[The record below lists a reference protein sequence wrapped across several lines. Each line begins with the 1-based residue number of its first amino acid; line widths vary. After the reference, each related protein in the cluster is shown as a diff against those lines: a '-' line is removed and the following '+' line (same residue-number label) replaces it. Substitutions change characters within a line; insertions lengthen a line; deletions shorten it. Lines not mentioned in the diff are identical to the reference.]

1 MTSIAD
7 LLDEEIII
15 AQTPYSVFVEEGK
28 EADFILDLSNSIES
42 RMNILEKYFREN
54 EKGAI
59 EILRQL
65 NSMWFMCGIKAIENF
80 FIALCDSQNVA
91 SLLKLS
97 VAKSLGDGTNDK
109 EPAKKALISIL
120 NIGEL
125 PTPCRIEAIELLLK
139 FNGDSSMIYEYF
151 KEFLFDTQIEDGF
164 KYKTILNLENLASQW
179 IREQLYDLFPNKE
192 FVKYIFTISATLIKQ
207 EFPKF
212 KPELDNEDFFELMIL
227 RMGYDKLTETWKI
240 YCTNTINKYEYL
252 ISQLQLQFVNMGG
265 NSIFYRIL
273 SAQYLLQKFYTILSP
288 EDIENIENILL
299 EFAENPL
306 NTENQRADAADTLMH
321 LGCQTMKDKGKNII
335 LSLGYGDREIN
346 TLYTN
351 SQNVHNEEL
360 ESSILEL
367 LEFFAEYTTLLINR
381 LPITFQQVR
390 RQIENLSTA
399 KYDKEKIQLSL
410 NRIQVD
416 RVLFSK
422 YNMSLE
428 TLLIKLWSYIQ
439 NNPEYKEQLLQRLL
453 EELQDM
459 SGTCSSGFASR
470 IVNVVSGF
478 GDFSLRISWEDQI
491 VSNFNGRLNAMVRN
505 ITLEESIYRNEHY
518 DTVTSLQKDN
528 EDLNMEVESVLESF
542 SQCVLEELPLRSSEP
557 YKRKNFNFFLK
568 HSFPII
574 RQEMY
579 EEFSPF
585 LDDTTFDLYFRKA
598 LMHYEG
604 EC

>member
-1 MTSIAD
+1 MTSITD
-7 LLDEEIII
+7 LLHEEIID
-15 AQTPYSVFVEEGK
+15 SVFVEEGK

-65 NSMWFMCGIKAIENF
+65 NSMWFMSGIKAIENF
-80 FIALCDSQNVA
+80 FLDLCDSQNVS

-97 VAKSLGDGTNDK
+97 IAKSLGDGTDDK
-109 EPAKKALISIL
+109 EPSKKALISIL

-139 FNGDSSMIYEYF
+139 FNGDSSIIYEYL
-151 KEFLFDTQIEDGF
+151 KEFLFDIQIEGGF

-252 ISQLQLQFVNMGG
+252 ISQLQLQFVNMREI
-265 NSIFYRIL
+265 SIFYRIL
-273 SAQYLLQKFYTILSP
+273 SAQYLLQKFYTILSS

-321 LGCQTMKDKGKNII
+321 LGCESMKDKGKNII

-410 NRIQVD
+410 NRIHVD

-518 DTVTSLQKDN
+518 DTVISLQKDN
-528 EDLNMEVESVLESF
+528 EEEVESVLESF

-579 EEFSPF
+579 EEFSSF

>member
-7 LLDEEIII
+7 LLDEEIADNII
-15 AQTPYSVFVEEGK
+15 IDEGK
-28 EADFILDLSNSIES
+28 EPDFILDLSNSTES
-42 RMNILEKYFREN
+42 RMTILEKYFIQN

-80 FIALCDSQNVA
+80 FIALCDSKNIS

-97 VAKSLGDGTNDK
+97 VAKSLGDGISDENKD
-109 EPAKKALISIL
+109 PVKKALISIL
-120 NIGEL
+120 NSGEI
-125 PTPCRIEAIELLLK
+125 PTPCRVEAIELLIQ
-139 FNGDSSMIYEYF
+139 FNGDSYEYF

-164 KYKTILNLENLASQW
+164 KYKTILNLENLAAQW
-179 IREQLYDLFPNKE
+179 IRVQLYDLFSNKE
-192 FVKYIFTISATLIKQ
+192 FVKYIFTISEGLIKQ

-212 KPELDNEDFFELMIL
+212 KPELDNEDFFELLIL
-227 RMGYDKLTETWKI
+227 RMGYDKLTETWKL
-240 YCTNTINKYEYL
+240 YCNGINKYEYL
-252 ISQLQLQFVNMGG
+252 ICQLQLQFVNMVG

-273 SAQYLLQKFYTILSP
+273 SAQYLLQKFYSILSP

-306 NTENQRADAADTLMH
+306 NTENQRADASDTLIH
-321 LGCQTMKDKGKNII
+321 LGCENMKDKGKNII
-335 LSLGYGDREIN
+335 ISLGYGDREIN

-351 SQNVHNEEL
+351 SQNVHNEQL

-367 LEFFAEYTTLLINR
+367 IEFFAEYTTLLINR
-381 LPITFQQVR
+381 IPITFQQVR
-390 RQIENLSTA
+390 RQIENLCN
-399 KYDKEKIQLSL
+399 KEKIQLSL
-410 NRIQVD
+410 NRIQID

-428 TLLIKLWSYIQ
+428 TLMIKLWSYIQ
-439 NNPEYKEQLLQRLL
+439 NNEEYKEQLIQRLL
-453 EELQDM
+453 EELEDM

-470 IVNVVSGF
+470 IVNVISGF

-491 VSNFNGRLNAMVRN
+491 ISNFNGRLNAMVRN
-505 ITLEESIYRNEHY
+505 ITLEKSIYRTEHY
-518 DTVTSLQKDN
+518 GTISSLQKDIN
-528 EDLNMEVESVLESF
+528 DDVESVLECF
-542 SQCVLEELPLRSSEP
+542 SECVLHELPLRSSEP

-568 HSFPII
+568 HSFPLI
-574 RQEMY
+574 REEMY

>member
-1 MTSIAD
+1 
-7 LLDEEIII
+7 
-15 AQTPYSVFVEEGK
+15 
-28 EADFILDLSNSIES
+28 
-42 RMNILEKYFREN
+42 
-54 EKGAI
+54 
-59 EILRQL
+59 
-65 NSMWFMCGIKAIENF
+65 
-80 FIALCDSQNVA
+80 
-91 SLLKLS
+91 
-97 VAKSLGDGTNDK
+97 
-109 EPAKKALISIL
+109 
-120 NIGEL
+120 
-125 PTPCRIEAIELLLK
+125 
-139 FNGDSSMIYEYF
+139 
-151 KEFLFDTQIEDGF
+151 
-164 KYKTILNLENLASQW
+164 
-179 IREQLYDLFPNKE
+179 
-192 FVKYIFTISATLIKQ
+192 
-207 EFPKF
+207 
-212 KPELDNEDFFELMIL
+212 
-227 RMGYDKLTETWKI
+227 
-240 YCTNTINKYEYL
+240 
-252 ISQLQLQFVNMGG
+252 
-265 NSIFYRIL
+265 
-273 SAQYLLQKFYTILSP
+273 
-288 EDIENIENILL
+288 L

-335 LSLGYGDREIN
+335 LTLGYGNREIN

-381 LPITFQQVR
+381 IPITFQQVR
-390 RQIENLSTA
+390 RQIENLSNA
-399 KYDKEKIQLSL
+399 KYDKEKIELSL

-422 YNMSLE
+422 YNISLE

-470 IVNVVSGF
+470 IVNVISGF

-505 ITLEESIYRNEHY
+505 ITLEGSIYRNEHY
-518 DTVTSLQKDN
+518 DTISSLQKDN
-528 EDLNMEVESVLESF
+528 KDLEMEVDMEVESILESF
-542 SQCVLEELPLRSSEP
+542 SQCVLEELSLRSSEP

>member
-1 MTSIAD
+1 MTSISD
-7 LLDEEIII
+7 LLDEEIIDNVI
-15 AQTPYSVFVEEGK
+15 VEEGK
-28 EADFILDLSNSIES
+28 EADFILDLSNPIEY
-42 RMNILEKYFREN
+42 RINILEKYFMDN

-80 FIALCDSQNVA
+80 FIAICDSQNVS

-97 VAKSLGDGTNDK
+97 VAKSLGDGTDDK

-125 PTPCRIEAIELLLK
+125 PTPCRMEAIELLLK
-139 FNGDSSMIYEYF
+139 FNGDSSMIYQYF
-151 KEFLFDTQIEDGF
+151 KEFLFDTQIEEGF
-164 KYKTILNLENLASQW
+164 KYKTIVNLENLASQW

-192 FVKYIFTISATLIKQ
+192 FVKYIFMISAKIIKE

-212 KPELDNEDFFELMIL
+212 RPELDNEDFFELMIL
-227 RMGYDKLTETWKI
+227 RMGYDKLTEAWKI
-240 YCTNTINKYEYL
+240 YCSDTINKYEYL
-252 ISQLQLQFVNMGG
+252 ISQLQLQFVNMVE

-273 SAQYLLQKFYTILSP
+273 SSQYLLQKFYTILSE
-288 EDIENIENILL
+288 EDITNIENILL

-381 LPITFQQVR
+381 IPITFQQVR
-390 RQIENLSTA
+390 SQIENLSTSN
-399 KYDKEKIQLSL
+399 YDKEKIQLSL
-410 NRIQVD
+410 HRIHVD

-422 YNMSLE
+422 YNISLE

-491 VSNFNGRLNAMVRN
+491 ISNFNGRLNAMVRN

-518 DTVTSLQKDN
+518 DTISSLQKDN
-528 EDLNMEVESVLESF
+528 KDLDMEVESILESF
-542 SQCVLEELPLRSSEP
+542 SQSVLEELPLRSSEP

>member
-1 MTSIAD
+1 M
-7 LLDEEIII
+7 
-15 AQTPYSVFVEEGK
+15 
-28 EADFILDLSNSIES
+28 
-42 RMNILEKYFREN
+42 
-54 EKGAI
+54 
-59 EILRQL
+59 
-65 NSMWFMCGIKAIENF
+65 
-80 FIALCDSQNVA
+80 
-91 SLLKLS
+91 
-97 VAKSLGDGTNDK
+97 
-109 EPAKKALISIL
+109 
-120 NIGEL
+120 
-125 PTPCRIEAIELLLK
+125 
-139 FNGDSSMIYEYF
+139 
-151 KEFLFDTQIEDGF
+151 
-164 KYKTILNLENLASQW
+164 
-179 IREQLYDLFPNKE
+179 
-192 FVKYIFTISATLIKQ
+192 
-207 EFPKF
+207 
-212 KPELDNEDFFELMIL
+212 
-227 RMGYDKLTETWKI
+227 
-240 YCTNTINKYEYL
+240 
-252 ISQLQLQFVNMGG
+252 
-265 NSIFYRIL
+265 
-273 SAQYLLQKFYTILSP
+273 
-288 EDIENIENILL
+288 

-335 LSLGYGDREIN
+335 LTLGYGNRKIN

-381 LPITFQQVR
+381 IPITFQQVR
-390 RQIENLSTA
+390 RQIENLSTS
-399 KYDKEKIQLSL
+399 KYDKEKIELSL

-422 YNMSLE
+422 YNISLE

-478 GDFSLRISWEDQI
+478 GDFNLRISWEDQI

-518 DTVTSLQKDN
+518 DTISSLQKDN
-528 EDLNMEVESVLESF
+528 KDLEMEVDMEVESILESF

>member
-7 LLDEEIII
+7 LLDEEIADNII
-15 AQTPYSVFVEEGK
+15 IDEGK
-28 EADFILDLSNSIES
+28 EADFILDLSNSTES
-42 RMNILEKYFREN
+42 RMTILEKYFIEN

-80 FIALCDSQNVA
+80 FIALCDSKNIS

-97 VAKSLGDGTNDK
+97 VAKSLGDGISDENKD
-109 EPAKKALISIL
+109 PVKKALISIL
-120 NIGEL
+120 NSGEI
-125 PTPCRIEAIELLLK
+125 PTPCRVEAIELLIQ
-139 FNGDSSMIYEYF
+139 FNGDSYEYF

-164 KYKTILNLENLASQW
+164 KYKTILNLENLAAQW
-179 IREQLYDLFPNKE
+179 IRLQLYDLFSNKE
-192 FVKYIFTISATLIKQ
+192 FVKYIFTISEGLIKQ

-212 KPELDNEDFFELMIL
+212 KPELDNEDFFELLIL
-227 RMGYDKLTETWKI
+227 RMGYDKLTETWKL
-240 YCTNTINKYEYL
+240 YCNGINKYEYL
-252 ISQLQLQFVNMGG
+252 ICQLQLQFVNMVG

-273 SAQYLLQKFYTILSP
+273 SAQYLLQKFYSILSP

-306 NTENQRADAADTLMH
+306 NTENQRADAADTLIH
-321 LGCQTMKDKGKNII
+321 LGCENMKDKGKNII
-335 LSLGYGDREIN
+335 ISLGYGDREIN

-351 SQNVHNEEL
+351 SQNVHNEQL

-367 LEFFAEYTTLLINR
+367 IEFFAEYTTLLINR
-381 LPITFQQVR
+381 IPITFQQVR
-390 RQIENLSTA
+390 RQIENLSN
-399 KYDKEKIQLSL
+399 KEKIQLSL
-410 NRIQVD
+410 NRIQID

-439 NNPEYKEQLLQRLL
+439 NNEEYKEQLIQRLL
-453 EELQDM
+453 EELEDM

-470 IVNVVSGF
+470 IVNVISGF

-491 VSNFNGRLNAMVRN
+491 ISNFNGRLNAMVRN
-505 ITLEESIYRNEHY
+505 ITLEKSIYRTEHY
-518 DTVTSLQKDN
+518 GTISSLQKDIN
-528 EDLNMEVESVLESF
+528 DDVESVLECF
-542 SQCVLEELPLRSSEP
+542 SECVLHELPLRSSEP

-568 HSFPII
+568 HSFPLI
-574 RQEMY
+574 REEMY

>member
-1 MTSIAD
+1 MTSITD
-7 LLDEEIII
+7 LLHEEIID
-15 AQTPYSVFVEEGK
+15 SVFVEEGK

-65 NSMWFMCGIKAIENF
+65 NSMWFMSGIKAIENF
-80 FIALCDSQNVA
+80 FLDLCDSQNVS

-97 VAKSLGDGTNDK
+97 IAKSLGDGTDDK
-109 EPAKKALISIL
+109 EPSKKALISIL

-139 FNGDSSMIYEYF
+139 FNGDSSIIYEYL
-151 KEFLFDTQIEDGF
+151 KEFLFDIQIEGGF

-252 ISQLQLQFVNMGG
+252 ISQLQLQFVNMREI
-265 NSIFYRIL
+265 SIFYRIL
-273 SAQYLLQKFYTILSP
+273 SAQYLLQKFYTILSS

-321 LGCQTMKDKGKNII
+321 LGCEPMKDKGKNII

-410 NRIQVD
+410 NRIHVD

-518 DTVTSLQKDN
+518 DTVISLQKDN
-528 EDLNMEVESVLESF
+528 EEEVESVLESF

-579 EEFSPF
+579 EEFSSF

>member
-7 LLDEEIII
+7 LLDEEIMV
-15 AQTPYSVFVEEGK
+15 AETPYNVFVEEGK

-59 EILRQL
+59 EILSQL

-80 FIALCDSQNVA
+80 FIALCDSQNVS

-97 VAKSLGDGTNDK
+97 VAKSLGDGTDDK
-109 EPAKKALISIL
+109 EPVKKALISIL

-151 KEFLFDTQIEDGF
+151 KEFLFDTQIEEGF
-164 KYKTILNLENLASQW
+164 KYKTILNLENSASQW

-252 ISQLQLQFVNMGG
+252 ISQLQLQFVNMRE

-335 LSLGYGDREIN
+335 LSNHER
-346 TLYTN
+346 
-351 SQNVHNEEL
+351 
-360 ESSILEL
+360 
-367 LEFFAEYTTLLINR
+367 
-381 LPITFQQVR
+381 
-390 RQIENLSTA
+390 
-399 KYDKEKIQLSL
+399 
-410 NRIQVD
+410 
-416 RVLFSK
+416 
-422 YNMSLE
+422 
-428 TLLIKLWSYIQ
+428 
-439 NNPEYKEQLLQRLL
+439 
-453 EELQDM
+453 
-459 SGTCSSGFASR
+459 
-470 IVNVVSGF
+470 
-478 GDFSLRISWEDQI
+478 
-491 VSNFNGRLNAMVRN
+491 
-505 ITLEESIYRNEHY
+505 
-518 DTVTSLQKDN
+518 
-528 EDLNMEVESVLESF
+528 
-542 SQCVLEELPLRSSEP
+542 
-557 YKRKNFNFFLK
+557 
-568 HSFPII
+568 
-574 RQEMY
+574 
-579 EEFSPF
+579 
-585 LDDTTFDLYFRKA
+585 
-598 LMHYEG
+598 
-604 EC
+604 